1 MMKKISLLLL
11 ALLLMLTL
19 PLAVCAAE
27 ETEAPVGGIDPVL
40 VIVVSL
46 VIGLAAGLTATLLMK
61 RAMSTVR
68 KQKRADNYTR
78 AGSFSLEE
86 SRDLFLYSTVT
97 RVRINTNNNKR

>member
-1 MMKKISLLLL
+1 MKKASLFFLTLVLLL
-11 ALLLMLTL
+11 TL
-19 PLAVCAAE
+19 SFPVSASEGVEATADPLAVILISIA
-27 ETEAPVGGIDPVL
+27 
-40 VIVVSL
+40 
-46 VIGLAAGLTATLLMK
+46 IGLAVGLTTVLLMK

-97 RVRINTNNNKR
+97 RIRINTNNNNR

>member
-1 MMKKISLLLL
+1 MKKASLFFLALVLLL
-11 ALLLMLTL
+11 TL
-19 PLAVCAAE
+19 SFPVSASEGTEATADPLAVILISIA
-27 ETEAPVGGIDPVL
+27 
-40 VIVVSL
+40 
-46 VIGLAAGLTATLLMK
+46 IGLAVGLTTVLLMK

-97 RVRINTNNNKR
+97 RIRINTNNNNR